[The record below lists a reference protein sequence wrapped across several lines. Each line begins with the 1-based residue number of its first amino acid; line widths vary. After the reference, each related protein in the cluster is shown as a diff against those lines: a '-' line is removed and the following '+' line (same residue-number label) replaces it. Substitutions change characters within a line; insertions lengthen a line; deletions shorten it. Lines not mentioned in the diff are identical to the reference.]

1 MHRRTLIRCAGVPW
15 ALFACLLVAAY
26 AELDLVDCTL
36 PENDRQECD
45 DGNNQNVQDMCKGG
59 VCTGSADCSLPQNLN
74 LPCDDNIT
82 DTTQDT
88 CMAEGACIGA
98 CPPLLYLR
106 GSSCVQSCPVYSLPA
121 NGSFT
126 ECDSAGILAAGDLCS
141 AECNA
146 PTESRGS
153 TVRVCQ
159 PDGRWNGT
167 ALTCVEPDYCNPS
180 PCSETSTCART
191 NSPPWFSCAC
201 INGSFGVPGPNGRG
215 CIIPSFTTE
224 GGNFTFATADSGDI
238 AFQIG
243 VAKIVSIS
251 VLDTR
256 VTVIADTILGQKV
269 STAAATLSR
278 SIWQDISAQD
288 SAVAASLTASFSSK
302 LSSALVTAESDATVK
317 TALGITSAGSDVTTR
332 ASQTLSTANSNT
344 AAQTS
349 STRVMTI
356 AQAGVCVIRCLSR
369 CDVLSLLHFSFLSVL
384 PPGLGFHLALQRPCL
399 HGWRALNAAAFHHWH
414 LDGPE
419 HIEQLAAAH
428 TNEFIL
434 RLQLCCCCQRPD
446 ISDSVGDIEGH
457 LCDKLCRCS
466 LADGADQLQ
475 LVNCSSIQR
484 HLRGQY
490 RGCQF
495 KLQLRRIDIHEQC
508 AVVQRHQ
515 RLDNSAHADSL
526 MRRSEPCLRLS
537 FEHMQGQQRR
547 HSRFCFKLELRG
559 WQPW

>member
-269 STAAATLSR
+269 STAAAALSR

-349 STRVMTI
+349 STRVMTF
-356 AQAGVCVIRCLSR
+356 AQAGVLDSTLLSSAHAYTDGVR
-369 CDVLSLLHFSFLSVL
+369 STQQLSITGTSTAQSTLSNLLQLTQTSLSFVSSSVVAASAQISATQSATL
-384 PPGLGFHLALQRPCL
+384 KATSATNSVAALLQT
-399 HGWRALNAAAFHHWH
+399 AQTSYSSSIAAQSSATSAANTAAASLSSNFAA
-414 LDGPE
+414 LVRPSPCSALFLGGCLAE
-419 HIEQLAAAH
+419 H
-428 TNEFIL
+428 
-434 RLQLCCCCQRPD
+434 PV
-446 ISDSVGDIEGH
+446 S
-457 LCDKLCRCS
+457 
-466 LADGADQLQ
+466 
-475 LVNCSSIQR
+475 
-484 HLRGQY
+484 
-490 RGCQF
+490 
-495 KLQLRRIDIHEQC
+495 DIHEQC